1 MSGVL
6 PSTSLETQLRPLE
19 SLWSYTEEFARLRYS
34 SNWQKRFDIF
44 PRVASTGISLSAF
57 L

>member
-19 SLWSYTEEFARLRYS
+19 SLWSYTEEFARLWNS